1 MSDKRTIAI
10 KVRVN
15 EAERDFITRIMESAG
30 YRSRERFIRKMILD
44 GVIFRMN
51 MEDVQELLRLV
62 ANATSNINQITRRIN
77 ETRSMYGSDM
87 VALRQ
92 THQEMHTHVDTIVKK
107 FTAICNKLN
116 KTLRV

>member
-1 MSDKRTIAI
+1 MLHPNPYKHYVSPNWGAINPLIIPNRREFMSDKRTIAI

-51 MEDVQELLRLV
+51 MEDV
-62 ANATSNINQITRRIN
+62 
-77 ETRSMYGSDM
+77 
-87 VALRQ
+87 
-92 THQEMHTHVDTIVKK
+92 
-107 FTAICNKLN
+107 
-116 KTLRV
+116 